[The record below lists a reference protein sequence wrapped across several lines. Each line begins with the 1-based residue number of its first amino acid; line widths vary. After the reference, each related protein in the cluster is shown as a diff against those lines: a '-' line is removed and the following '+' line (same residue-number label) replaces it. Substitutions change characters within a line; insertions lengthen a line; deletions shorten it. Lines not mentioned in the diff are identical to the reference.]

1 MFECHEQLHSVAPRV
16 CRNSRTKMPSG
27 SAAALPLPCITSPF
41 GDPTPSPLQPKVP
54 ELLAGLS
61 GTRTAILYYEQGHE
75 FLFGDPVRTQPSFGY
90 AAVDRTFHMAMGLP
104 VALACVSE
112 PVRQVLQQEFGRGKV
127 LVVPNGVDT
136 DAFTPR
142 IAPTPDAGHRLDQ
155 ELVHKP
161 PLERQQAS
169 EAYGQVDPQ
178 GGTSGASLGV
188 QGAGAAHGPR
198 YALQQLELGAEV
210 QQEQGTQSAPQ
221 QGPIK
226 AQTSSARAQER
237 VLVEAR
243 ACPDISQAMD
253 TDSAAGGATQGV
265 HRQRLPGVEAG
276 SEVQSAWTDAG
287 LPPPTCVIS
296 TLKVRAKGNMCKHGS
311 SRSGRYFRG
320 QPDSQVCLTGST
332 ALCFM
337 APPACCLALPA
348 RCVAAFYGA
357 SQSSSSLMCRC
368 GASRTKH
375 WPSLHN

>member
-1 MFECHEQLHSVAPRV
+1 MA
-16 CRNSRTKMPSG
+16 
-27 SAAALPLPCITSPF
+27 SAAAFPRPCITPASAT
-41 GDPTPSPLQPKVP
+41 PTPSPPQTKVP

-136 DAFTPR
+136 DAFTTLTVP
-142 IAPTPDAGHRLDQ
+142 APDAGHGLDQ
-155 ELVHKP
+155 EQ
-161 PLERQQAS
+161 PLERQQAF
-169 EAYGQVDPQ
+169 EAYGQRNAQ
-178 GGTSGASLGV
+178 GSTSGASLGV

-198 YALQQLELGAEV
+198 YVLQQLELGA
-210 QQEQGTQSAPQ
+210 QAHQAQGTHSAPQ

-237 VLVEAR
+237 VLVEAH

-253 TDSAAGGATQGV
+253 TDSPAGGATQGM
-265 HRQRLPGVEAG
+265 HHQRLPGVEAG

-296 TLKVRAKGNMCKHGS
+296 TLKVR
-311 SRSGRYFRG
+311 
-320 QPDSQVCLTGST
+320 
-332 ALCFM
+332 
-337 APPACCLALPA
+337 
-348 RCVAAFYGA
+348 
-357 SQSSSSLMCRC
+357 
-368 GASRTKH
+368 
-375 WPSLHN
+375 